1 MLSWSELLLDI
12 LYAAGILAL
21 LLVLG
26 YIAGKLARFAIIRL
40 FNKAKI
46 DDWFLHFSIGRAVR
60 RTGLLPGEFFG
71 NVASWIIYIAFA
83 LLGIY
88 LASRALNYDEGAN
101 LSMDLLVTYIYGLT
115 KALVV
120 IVIGFILVDS
130 FTSYVYKSS
139 ELRAELKLITPV
151 VEYLRI
157 LFYIVVIIFALEQ
170 GGINVSMLTAL
181 VTPVVWSLAF
191 VIITIIVVQL
201 VRDVMLMKKCG
212 EETT

>member
-1 MLSWSELLLDI
+1 MQGWGELFLQV
-12 LYAAGILAL
+12 LYAIGLLAL
-21 LLVLG
+21 LLILG
-26 YIAGKLARFAIIRL
+26 YVAGKLARFAIIRV
-40 FNKAKI
+40 FSKAKI
-46 DDWFLHFSIGRAVR
+46 DDWFLHFSLGKAVR

-83 LLGIY
+83 LLGAHF
-88 LASRALNYDEGAN
+88 ASRSLEYEEGARVA
-101 LSMDLLVTYIYGLT
+101 MDLLTTYIYGLV

-120 IVIGFILVDS
+120 IIIGFILVDS

-151 VEYLRI
+151 IEYLRI

-201 VRDVMLMKKCG
+201 VRDVVSMRRGG
-212 EETT
+212 EEAA